1 MISKELLSEVLKDK
15 LKEEYN
21 GSYDFI
27 CNGVVNLE
35 RNEVSSTL
43 GFYDS
48 ELDFFINI
56 YELAYKCKEWAYEN
70 NYYVY
75 STPSFALEGV
85 AYIVED
91 NNIGKR
97 LKTLQL
103 GSEVEA
109 VIQACE
115 WILNSKDSK

>member
-1 MISKELLSEVLKDK
+1 MISKELLSEVFEQEIRFIKYVANNTYEVHFEKPIRLK
-15 LKEEYN
+15 Y
-21 GSYDFI
+21 I
-27 CNGVVNLE
+27 I
-35 RNEVSSTL
+35 
-43 GFYDS
+43 
-48 ELDFFINI
+48 INI
-56 YELAYKCKEWAYEN
+56 YELAHKCKEWAYEN

-109 VIQACE
+109 VIKACE
-115 WILNSKDSK
+115 WILDNKEIK

>member
-1 MISKELLSEVLKDK
+1 MILPSKELISEVLS
-15 LKEEYN
+15 KEVEEER
-21 GSYDFI
+21 FI
-27 CNGVVNLE
+27 DSNSLTYVNSDIYE
-35 RNEVSSTL
+35 
-43 GFYDS
+43 D
-48 ELDFFINI
+48 INI
-56 YELAYKCKEWAYEN
+56 YEFAFKCKEWAYEN

-109 VIQACE
+109 IIQACE
-115 WILNSKDSK
+115 WILKEVNK